1 MLQCIMYIFL
11 SGATML
17 GSGCIPVDGHYVVD
31 RVEYVN
37 SNYAPS
43 PYSYEPY
50 TYEYRA
56 SFYPYSYW
64 NYYNNR
70 PYYRKNRRYTPA
82 YKKWYKKR
90 YRPHKRHVKTR
101 KVYKAKPYK
110 AILPKQKRF
119 KHKKGKKGK
128 WK

>member
-50 TYEYRA
+50 TYEYK
-56 SFYPYSYW
+56 SNLYPYNYW
-64 NYYNNR
+64 DYYNNR
-70 PYYRKNRRYTPA
+70 PYYRKHRRPTAA
-82 YKKWYKKR
+82 YKKWYNNR
-90 YRPHKRHVKTR
+90 YKPKGYYFQTR
-101 KVYKAKPYK
+101 KVYKPYPYK
-110 AILPKQKRF
+110 TILPKQKRF